1 MMTNTLGFNG
11 HKGLNNQQVRQY
23 NCRIIM
29 ALLYKNKGMTKS
41 QLAQATQLSI
51 PAITKIIDAL
61 IEQGRVE
68 NTVSPHVS
76 KGNFKGLYNVSCH
89 RPDTICLNVSPTRIQ
104 AIMVDNEITPCSAFI
119 NQAIAPD
126 TPEALIDDIVAVIV
140 ACRQVNR
147 TTPYRLSI
155 AVHGQVDTHVGSSMR
170 MPQAPWTQAIELK
183 YILEQRLH
191 VDVLVDN
198 DCVMMALAEK
208 WLGGHSGQ
216 DFCVLNIDYGIGS
229 SFLINNNIYRGK
241 MFGSGQIGHTK
252 VANNGII
259 CGCGRE
265 GCLETEASSKAL
277 CERYSQHS
285 SLHRHNKTTRKNESA
300 HFPQTREIKIEK
312 GQTLAFDDF
321 VLRYQQHDP
330 IALDVAHRAA
340 TVLGQALYNFLIT
353 LNINKIILY
362 GNTCALGQPWLNTIT
377 DQTLTN
383 PFEDKNAR
391 RQDQTLV
398 SFGQLSQIERVMGMS
413 YLWVEQELDSL
424 FLA

>member
-1 MMTNTLGFNG
+1 MMTNTFGFSG
-11 HKGLNNQQVRQY
+11 HKGLNNQQMRQY

-29 ALLYKNKGMTKS
+29 TLLYKNKGMTKS

-51 PAITKIIDAL
+51 PAITKILDAL

-68 NTVSPHVS
+68 NTAPSQVS
-76 KGNFKGLYNVSCH
+76 KGNFKGLYNMSRN
-89 RPDTICLNVSPTRIQ
+89 RPDTICLNVSPTCIQ
-104 AIMVDNEITPCSAFI
+104 AIMVDNEITLCSDFI
-119 NQAIAPD
+119 NQSIAPN
-126 TPEALIDDIVAVIV
+126 TPEELIEDIVAVIV
-140 ACRQVNR
+140 TCRQVNR

-155 AVHGQVDTHVGSSMR
+155 AVHGQVDTHVGSSMC
-170 MPQAPWTQAIELK
+170 MPQAPWTEPIELK

-198 DCVMMALAEK
+198 DCVMTALAEK

-252 VANNGII
+252 VADNGIV
-259 CGCGRE
+259 CGCGRV
-265 GCLETEASSKAL
+265 GCLETEASSIALCNSYHQQISLESHSSKTNDIEALSSEMQPSEERAIKAL
-277 CERYSQHS
+277 
-285 SLHRHNKTTRKNESA
+285 
-300 HFPQTREIKIEK
+300 P
-312 GQTLAFDDF
+312 FDDF
-321 VLRYQQHDP
+321 VLRYRQQDP
-330 IALDVAHRAA
+330 IALDVANRAA
-340 TVLGQALYNFLIT
+340 TILGQSLYNFLIT

-377 DQTLTN
+377 NQTLTN
-383 PFEDKNAR
+383 PFEDTHAR

-398 SFGQLSQIERVMGMS
+398 SFGQLSQIERVMGLN

-424 FLA
+424 LLL

>member
-1 MMTNTLGFNG
+1 MTKMMTNTLGF
-11 HKGLNNQQVRQY
+11 KGFNNQQMRQY

-41 QLAQATQLSI
+41 QLALATQLSI
-51 PAITKIIDAL
+51 PAITKVIDAL
-61 IEQGRVE
+61 IDQGRVE
-68 NTVSPHVS
+68 NTVSLHVN
-76 KGNFKGLYNVSCH
+76 KGNFKGLYNVSRHC
-89 RPDTICLNVSPTRIQ
+89 PDTICLNVSPTRIQ
-104 AIMVDNEITPCSAFI
+104 AIMVDNEMIPCSAFI
-119 NQAIAPD
+119 NQTIAPT

-170 MPQAPWTQAIELK
+170 MPQAPWTHAIELK

-198 DCVMMALAEK
+198 DCVMIALAEK
-208 WLGGHSGQ
+208 WLGGHNGK

-241 MFGSGQIGHTK
+241 MFSSGQIGHTK

-277 CERYSQHS
+277 CERYSQQS
-285 SLHRHNKTTRKNESA
+285 ALHRQSKADHKSEST
-300 HFPQTREIKIEK
+300 PYSQTLETVIEK
-312 GQTLAFDDF
+312 GQALAFDDF
-321 VLRYQQHDP
+321 VLRYQQNDP
-330 IALDVAHRAA
+330 IALDVAQRA
-340 TVLGQALYNFLIT
+340 TTMLGQALYNFLIT
-353 LNINKIILY
+353 ININKIILY
-362 GNTCALGQPWLNTIT
+362 GNTCTLGQSWLDTIK

-383 PFEDKNAR
+383 PFEDKNVR

-398 SFGQLSQIERVMGMS
+398 WFGQLSQIERVMGMS